1 MALAHQGEVAGYPAM
16 RVARESFVGKC
27 RRSPS
32 AGPVWP
38 VYKHAAA
45 ASR

>member
-1 MALAHQGEVAGYPAM
+1 MAPAHQGEVASYPAM

-27 RRSPS
+27 RKSPS

-38 VYKHAAA
+38 GNMHAAA
-45 ASR
+45 AAR